1 MIKRSLIILV
11 LFLCLGCVHV
21 ILLEESGIKYP
32 PSSKVD
38 ILLEPPSRPFKQIAI
53 LESKAENSTMAIA
66 RIREK
71 AKELGADAIM
81 PLNKE
86 TNTGVG
92 TGLGGKWSFFALN
105 GNGWKRDYGLVT
117 GVGGK
122 WSFLGVPI
130 TETNVSMVAIKYL
143 D

>member
-1 MIKRSLIILV
+1 MIKRSLIILA

-21 ILLEESGIKYP
+21 LLLEESGVKYP

-38 ILLEPPSRPFKQIAI
+38 ILLEPPSRPYKQIAI
-53 LESKAENSTMAIA
+53 LQSKAENSTTAMA

-81 PLNKE
+81 PLDKE
-86 TNTGVG
+86 TNAGGVTGVG
-92 TGLGGKWSFFALN
+92 GRWSFFAFDGNGWKREYGPVFGGKWSFFA
-105 GNGWKRDYGLVT
+105 
-117 GVGGK
+117 
-122 WSFLGVPI
+122 VPI
-130 TETNVSMVAIKYL
+130 TEKNVSMVAIKYL